1 MLLLAMQFNCGGNS
15 VGKAEIWNGLLF
27 SQNRTEFILS
37 FSGAFAVSIFIIL
50 SLAKALV
57 HENTY

>member
-1 MLLLAMQFNCGGNS
+1 MQFNCGGNS